1 MQRINILQQLLRQE
15 VEGLAEG
22 KCASL
27 NGSSSLDMVELQPLL
42 AEISRTLNAP
52 EKIPEAFHLPGL
64 SQHPELPKPYFP
76 GECGEPEPCPG
87 RGPGMAA
94 PCPPAEPGS
103 PESCPGRGPEMAP
116 PCPPAEPGSPEPC
129 PGRGPENPEPSTQE
143 QPEAAGPSPPAEPGR
158 LQACHQGQI
167 GLPEPSTRVDLGVPE
182 ACSLELRNP
191 ESSPRPRTSQ
201 WAPATTSLTF
211 SSQRPLCASPPIR
224 SLQSLKPSPGP
235 AGPSHPAPRTM
246 ALRQRLKACLTA
258 IQGFHEAC
266 LDDECAFYTSRAPPS
281 GLTRVCTNPVAML
294 LEWQDALCFIPV
306 GSAAP
311 QDSPS

>member
-87 RGPGMAA
+87 RGPGMAT
-94 PCPPAEPGS
+94 
-103 PESCPGRGPEMAP
+103 

-191 ESSPRPRTSQ
+191 ESSPQPRTSQ

>member
-1 MQRINILQQLLRQE
+1 
-15 VEGLAEG
+15 
-22 KCASL
+22 
-27 NGSSSLDMVELQPLL
+27 
-42 AEISRTLNAP
+42 
-52 EKIPEAFHLPGL
+52 
-64 SQHPELPKPYFP
+64 
-76 GECGEPEPCPG
+76 
-87 RGPGMAA
+87 MAA
-94 PCPPAEPGS
+94 
-103 PESCPGRGPEMAP
+103 

-182 ACSLELRNP
+182 ACSLELGNP

-235 AGPSHPAPRTM
+235 AGKELLGWGCEQRRSSPLAGSRACPAPNDPM
-246 ALRQRLKACLTA
+246 LSFPYLPCPSLALPLGWAGR
-258 IQGFHEAC
+258 
-266 LDDECAFYTSRAPPS
+266 
-281 GLTRVCTNPVAML
+281 
-294 LEWQDALCFIPV
+294 W
-306 GSAAP
+306 
-311 QDSPS
+311 